1 MSFRI
6 PVPEMACAIVAGQFM
21 EKFAN
26 MAGVEVLAPEHTDDL
41 LPEGDALIDA
51 EGDGYDCLIVSA
63 GARAALKQ
71 AVEVAEDVVHGT
83 RRVVG
88 ISHR

>member
-6 PVPEMACAIVAGQFM
+6 AVPEMACAIVAREVM
-21 EKFAN
+21 KEFAHV
-26 MAGVEVLAPEHTDDL
+26 AGIEALAPEHTDDL

-51 EGDGYDCLIVSA
+51 EGDSHNSLIVSV

-71 AVEVAEDVVHGT
+71 AVEVAENVVHGT
-83 RRVVG
+83 RR
-88 ISHR
+88 